1 MNGFILNFRCGFI
14 ETGYNFLA
22 SKGAVSYQLKVV
34 WNFAIFHNMKCHRD
48 NFHQFYGTLK

>member
-34 WNFAIFHNMKCHRD
+34 WDFAIFHDMKCHRD